1 MIFFPSIVK
10 IITNKDNMGKRRVAW
25 KQNYQSA
32 RNANEGIYI
41 GPTKGLSS
49 PKNSRRGC
57 LCKDSKTYSR
67 ECCDGY
73 LINQGIGQTERGPLE
88 RGAFS
93 SAFSTDF
100 DTKEIYDY

>member
-1 MIFFPSIVK
+1 MRNRK
-10 IITNKDNMGKRRVAW
+10 AAW
-25 KQNYQSA
+25 KTKAQF
-32 RNANEGIYI
+32 EGEKGGIYI

-57 LCKDSKTYSR
+57 LCKDSNTYSR
-67 ECCDGY
+67 KCCEGY
-73 LINQGIGQTERGPLE
+73 LINQGIGQTEREALE

-93 SAFSTDF
+93 AGFSTGF